1 MKRKRA
7 ELVQLLSQRKKK
19 KTMMTYVIGQE
30 TPAGRAHGEQSRTG
44 HGVDETR
51 QP

>member
-19 KTMMTYVIGQE
+19 TLMTYVIGQE